1 MADKMVRTTITLHW
15 DLKEAADKAIREG
28 KAKSRNELIVDSL
41 RHALALLQRVSL
53 DAEFSGMA
61 EDASYLAEIRQITQD
76 FDRSDWEAFG
86 RGEKGG

>member
-1 MADKMVRTTITLHW
+1 MADKMVRTTITLPW

-41 RHALALLQRVSL
+41 RHELALLQRVSL

-61 EDASYLAEIRQITQD
+61 EDASYLTEVRQITQD

-86 RGEKGG
+86 RGEKRG